1 MDLGTFIA
9 RSGRTHAELA
19 HQLGVT
25 RSYVT
30 MLANGTKRPGWCV
43 ARRILLIAQGQITA
57 DEMVNEFGSEAS
69 RDTR

>member
-1 MDLGTFIA
+1 MDLRTFIA

-30 MLANGTKRPGWCV
+30 KMANGTKRPGWCV

-57 DEMVNEFGSEAS
+57 DEMVNEFGSEA
-69 RDTR
+69 T